1 MRGTLGKRKTMER
14 RLGVDENLGRK
25 EGKNTQLK

>member
-14 RLGVDENLGRK
+14 KLGVDETLGEKKGKTRK
-25 EGKNTQLK
+25 